1 MNEIKAIALLKELI
15 RTPSFSKEEDKTASV
30 LQQRMEAEG
39 IAAMRHGNNVWARSD
54 NYDERKPT
62 ILLNSHH
69 DTVKPNGG
77 WNSDPFEPVID
88 DGKLIGLGGN
98 DAGGALVCLLASYLQ
113 LQKRD
118 LPVNLV
124 FAATAE
130 EEISGYNGI
139 ESIIDKIG
147 NVDIAIVGEPTQMK
161 LAVAEKGLMV
171 LDCMARGKSGH
182 AAREEGINAITRAMK
197 DIEWFRSY
205 RFVKES
211 DMLGQVKMN
220 VTAIEAGDQ
229 HNVVPDICK
238 FVVDVRTTDC
248 YTNKEVLEIIQS
260 RVSCEVN
267 PRSTRL
273 QPSGLAELHP
283 VIKVAKTLGMHV
295 YGSLTTSDQAV
306 IPWDSVK
313 IGPGDSG
320 RSHTANE
327 FIYLKEIKQGIAGY
341 MHLIKELAN
350 QLTNGKDENK
360 HNSLG

>member
-1 MNEIKAIALLKELI
+1 MNEIKAIELLKELI
-15 RTPSFSKEEDKTASV
+15 RTPSFSKEEDKTAFV
-30 LQQRMEAEG
+30 LLKRMKAEG
-39 IAAMRHGNNVWARSD
+39 ISAMRNGNNVWARSD
-54 NYDERKPT
+54 NFDEMKPT

-77 WNSDPFEPVID
+77 WTKDPFDPAIE
-88 DGKLIGLGGN
+88 DGKLFGLGGN
-98 DAGGALVCLLASYLQ
+98 DAGGALVCLLASYLK
-113 LQKRD
+113 LQKKE

-139 ESIIDKIG
+139 ESIIDNIG
-147 NVDIAIVGEPTQMK
+147 KVDIAIVGEPTQMK

-220 VTAIEAGDQ
+220 VTAIEAGGQ

-248 YTNKEVLEIIQS
+248 YTNEEVLEIIQS
-260 RVSCEVN
+260 RVNCEVN

-273 QPSGLAELHP
+273 QPSGLEELHP
-283 VIKVAKTLGMHV
+283 VKKVAKTLGMHV
-295 YGSLTTSDQAV
+295 YGSPTTSDQAV

-320 RSHTANE
+320 RSHIANE
-327 FIYLKEIKQGIAGY
+327 FIYLEEISQGITVY
-341 MHLIKELAN
+341 MQLIEALAN
-350 QLTNGKDENK
+350 QITNRKDENK
-360 HNSLG
+360 YESMG